1 MNNDENIILLNTK
14 RLGRCHNYN
23 HSINNNND
31 NPIPPH
37 FNYEKQL
44 CKDIDLV
51 SETFLLQLF
60 HSAILIGNAIKKLIE
75 SFNYQ
80 SLLLLLSYHFDIQRS
95 EEENKQ
101 QLKSTTNTVF

>member
-1 MNNDENIILLNTK
+1 LNNDENIILLNTK

-60 HSAILIGNAIKKLIE
+60 HSAILIGNAIKKL
-75 SFNYQ
+75 Q
-80 SLLLLLSYHFDIQRS
+80 SLLLLLSYFDIQRS

>member
-1 MNNDENIILLNTK
+1 LNNDENIILLNTK

-60 HSAILIGNAIKKLIE
+60 HSAILIGNAIKKL
-75 SFNYQ
+75 Q

>member
-51 SETFLLQLF
+51 SERSRDKEGEQVKRSYFF
-60 HSAILIGNAIKKLIE
+60 SSNSSSSSEDDNKE
-75 SFNYQ
+75 SNEPDYN
-80 SLLLLLSYHFDIQRS
+80 DD
-95 EEENKQ
+95 EN
-101 QLKSTTNTVF
+101 S